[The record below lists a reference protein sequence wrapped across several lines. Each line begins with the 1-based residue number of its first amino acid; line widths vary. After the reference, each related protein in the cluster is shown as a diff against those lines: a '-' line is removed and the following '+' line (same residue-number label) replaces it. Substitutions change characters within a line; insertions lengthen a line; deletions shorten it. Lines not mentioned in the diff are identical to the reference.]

1 MEAIIKKE
9 LKGYFQSPIGYI
21 FVGVFMALCS
31 MFFVSGALAYQTADL
46 SSIFANI
53 NVVYLFLVS
62 ILTMG
67 LFSLERSRK
76 TDQLLLTAP
85 VSVRDIVVGKYL
97 AALSVFGVTL
107 LISLVF
113 PFILN
118 IYGSPSTSEMVGS
131 YIGFILLW
139 SAFIA
144 IGLFISALTESQ
156 MIAAVITF
164 GVLLLIY
171 YVDWIAVSIANETIA
186 DIVSWFSLMGR
197 YNELQTGIL
206 SLENVVY
213 YLSFIFI
220 FLFLTIQVIKRR
232 QYSDAKFRINNV
244 VITSAIIAGTLL
256 VNAIVGTISDKLPLK
271 LDMTE
276 DKIYEFSA
284 QTKQVMEELD
294 APIEVYALYPD
305 NASGELVVA
314 IKEYLKQYEEMND
327 KLSVTY
333 VDPYE
338 DPAFVRKFGTEAG
351 VGTVIIEQGER
362 FRVLPLEKLYTMNQ
376 QGTVAIDLERQL
388 TSAIRFV
395 TGIGNETK
403 AYFIEGHDEYSAPEL
418 KDALTNEGYDVSTI
432 NLSNTD
438 IPEDATVLI
447 SMSPAADFT
456 AHERDVLDA
465 YLMKGGKAAFIY
477 QTGTPKMERLDEY
490 LKEWGIAPNND
501 FVYEAD
507 SSHAMRSNYGVPVP
521 SPMLQEHTITEK
533 LINSDIPFAAAR
545 ASSFTINE
553 NNMQHTYITSLLETS
568 ENSWGITDLSRT
580 TTTKAE
586 GDINGPLTI
595 AAISEKSD
603 DTNGAIFVL
612 GSMDSVETPGVMDEA
627 SYCNGDFV
635 LNAFSYLTNKGD
647 ALNIRPKIISAQKLT
662 MTESQVK
669 TLSNLLQYVLPLLIL
684 IFGLIIWLRRRHL

>member
-31 MFFVSGALAYQTADL
+31 MFFISGALAYQTADL

-53 NVVYLFLVS
+53 NIVYLFLVS

-85 VSVRDIVVGKYL
+85 ISVRDIVIGKYL

-107 LISLVF
+107 AISLVF

-118 IYGSPSTSEMVGS
+118 IFGSPSTSEMIGS
-131 YIGFILLW
+131 YVGFILLW

-164 GVLLLIY
+164 GVLLLVY
-171 YVDWIAVSIANETIA
+171 YVDWISASIANETIA
-186 DIVSWFSLMGR
+186 NIVSWFSLMSR

-206 SLENVVY
+206 SLENVIY
-213 YLSFIFI
+213 YLSFIFV

-232 QYSDAKFRINNV
+232 QYSDTKFRINNA
-244 VITSAIIAGTLL
+244 VITASIIAGTLL
-256 VNAIVGTISDKLPLK
+256 VNAIVGTISTKLPLK

-284 QTKQVMEELD
+284 QTKQVMEELEE
-294 APIEVYALYPD
+294 PINVYALYPD
-305 NASGELVVA
+305 SASGELVIA
-314 IKEYLKQYEEMND
+314 IKEYLNQYKEMSN

-376 QGTVAIDLERQL
+376 QGTVAIDLERQM

-395 TGIGNETK
+395 TGIGNSVK
-403 AYFIEGHDEYSAPEL
+403 AYFIEGHDEYSSPEL
-418 KDALTNEGYDVSTI
+418 KDALTNEGYEVATI

-447 SMSPAADFT
+447 SMAPAVDFT
-456 AHERDVLDA
+456 AFERDVMDA
-465 YLMKGGKAAFIY
+465 YLMNGGKAAFVFT
-477 QTGTPKMERLDEY
+477 TGTPKMERLYQY
-490 LKEWGIAPNND
+490 LTEWGISPNND
-501 FVYEAD
+501 FVYESD
-507 SSHAMRSNYGVPVP
+507 SNHAMRSSYGVPVP
-521 SPMLQEHTITEK
+521 VPTLMEHAITEK
-533 LINSDIPFAAAR
+533 LINSDIPYVAAR
-545 ASSFTINE
+545 ACSFSINE
-553 NNMQHTYITSLLETS
+553 NNLQHTYITPLLQTS
-568 ENSWGITDLSRT
+568 KASWGITDLSRT
-580 TTTKAE
+580 ATTKAE
-586 GDINGPLTI
+586 GDIDGPLTV

-603 DTNGAIFVL
+603 GTNGAIFVL
-612 GSMDSVETPGVMDEA
+612 GALDSIETPGVMDEA

-635 LNAFSYLTNKGD
+635 LNSFSYLTNKGD
-647 ALNIRPKIISAQKLT
+647 ALNIRPKVISAEKLT

-684 IFGLIIWLRRRHL
+684 IIGLIVWLRRRHL